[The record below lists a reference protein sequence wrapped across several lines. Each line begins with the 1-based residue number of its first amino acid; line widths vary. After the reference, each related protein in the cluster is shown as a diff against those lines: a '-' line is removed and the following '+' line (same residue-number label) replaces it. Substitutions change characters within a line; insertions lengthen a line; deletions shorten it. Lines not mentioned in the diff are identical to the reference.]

1 MKKRTQTLQ
10 QGFKPRVTF
19 PGFHHF
25 FDFWT
30 QTSKKSEETTLLI
43 HNYHLSHNNF
53 KPNPHILTQFSS
65 THTVPYLTPP
75 YNKPKK
81 EGENRMRTKFTTIF
95 AALLLVCLYPL
106 SAFAIKQGGEMVV
119 AYKDDVVTLD
129 SAIGYDWQNWS
140 IIKSLN
146 TRLMTY
152 EAGTAKLITDL
163 AEDFTISEDGKEYL
177 FTLRKGV
184 KFHNGREV
192 TADDV
197 VYSLN
202 RVVNPKTQ
210 SPAQGFYKSIEG
222 FDEFSAGKGDSLSG
236 VTKVDDYTVKIRLSE
251 PDATMLHV
259 LALNFSSVIPQE
271 AVEKWGD
278 DYGHHPVGAGPFK
291 LTAWDLGQRLVLER
305 NTDYFLAGVPYLDK
319 ITFQIGLEPTVAL
332 LKLQQ
337 GEVDVLG
344 DSIPPSRFV
353 QIMKSPEWS
362 KQVESGSDLQ
372 TGYIT
377 MNVKM
382 KPFDNVL
389 VRKAV
394 NMAIN
399 KERIVKMI
407 NNRAKPA
414 NQPLPPTMPGYDQQY
429 QGYPYDVEGAMALL
443 KEAGLA
449 DGFETELYVMNV
461 DPNPRIAQSIQQ
473 DLAAI
478 GIKADIKSLGQASV
492 IAAGGEPDQAPMIWS
507 GGMAWIAD
515 FPDPSNFYGPIL
527 GCGGAVKGGWNW
539 AWYCN
544 EEIEEMARKA
554 DTMSAPGMQ
563 SDRQQLWREIFIK
576 IMDDAPWAPVF
587 NEQRFNMHSKNVAGD
602 QNAFLD
608 PVHIPFNYGWIYS
621 NAAQ

>member
-1 MKKRTQTLQ
+1 
-10 QGFKPRVTF
+10 
-19 PGFHHF
+19 
-25 FDFWT
+25 
-30 QTSKKSEETTLLI
+30 
-43 HNYHLSHNNF
+43 
-53 KPNPHILTQFSS
+53 
-65 THTVPYLTPP
+65 
-75 YNKPKK
+75 
-81 EGENRMRTKFTTIF
+81 MRTKFTTIF